1 MGDTSLA
8 DTVYYQDL
16 GHGISCIDTMLQR
29 RGLAACYLLEHG
41 GMAGFIDTGTN
52 NSVPILCEVLRRKGI
67 APTAVAYIMPTHVHL
82 DHAGGAGGL
91 MQQFPNATLIIH
103 PRGAR
108 HIIAPAKL
116 EAGSL
121 AVYGEEEFGKL
132 FGRLTAVD
140 AGRIQIAEDGF
151 ELDFNGRRLVF
162 LDTPGHARHHYV
174 VYDELSR
181 GLFTGDT
188 FGASY
193 PELNCGRSRFIF
205 PPTTPIQFDP
215 LAWQSS
221 LDRLMTLDP
230 QRVFVTHF
238 GMHEDVPA
246 MKTLLRQSIQDHAD
260 TAEDLAQEP
269 DRCDRIAQ
277 SLLQASIDYL
287 LDAQCG
293 IDVDTIRALI
303 GRDMELNAQ
312 GLDHWLST
320 LQAHSVGP

>member
-1 MGDTSLA
+1 
-8 DTVYYQDL
+8 
-16 GHGISCIDTMLQR
+16 
-29 RGLAACYLLEHG
+29 
-41 GMAGFIDTGTN
+41 
-52 NSVPILCEVLRRKGI
+52 
-67 APTAVAYIMPTHVHL
+67 
-82 DHAGGAGGL
+82 

-108 HIIAPAKL
+108 HMIAPAKL

>member
-1 MGDTSLA
+1 MENASLS
-8 DTVYYQDL
+8 DPVYYQDL
-16 GHGISCIDTMLQR
+16 GHGITCIDTMLQR
-29 RGLAACYLLEHG
+29 RGLAACYLLEHQ

-52 NSVPILCEVLRRKGI
+52 NSVPILLEVLRRKGI
-67 APTAVAYIMPTHVHL
+67 APDAVAYVMPTHVHL

-91 MQQFPNATLIIH
+91 MQQFPNASLIVH

-108 HIIAPAKL
+108 HMIDPAKL

-121 AVYGEEEFGKL
+121 AVYGEEEFGKM

-140 AGRIQIAEDGF
+140 ADRIQIAEDGF

-174 VYDELSR
+174 VYDEFSR

-193 PELNCGRSRFIF
+193 PELNYGRARFVF

-221 LDRLMTLDP
+221 LQRLMTLDP
-230 QRVFVTHF
+230 QRGFVTHF
-238 GMHEDVPA
+238 GMHEEIPA
-246 MKTLLRQSIQDHAD
+246 MKAQLLQSIQDYAD
-260 TAEDLAQEP
+260 TAEDLAQVP
-269 DRCDRIAQ
+269 DRSERIAR
-277 SLLQASIDYL
+277 SLLQGSIDYL

-293 IDVDTIRALI
+293 VDVDTIRSLI

-312 GLDHWLST
+312 GLDHWLSM
-320 LQAHSVGP
+320 LQARSSGL

>member
-108 HIIAPAKL
+108 HMIAPAKL

>member
-108 HIIAPAKL
+108 HMIAPAKL

-293 IDVDTIRALI
+293 VDVDTIRALI

>member
-82 DHAGGAGGL
+82 DHAGGAGGR

-108 HIIAPAKL
+108 HMIAPAKL

-121 AVYGEEEFGKL
+121 EVYGEEEFGKL

>member
-108 HIIAPAKL
+108 HMIAPAKL

-287 LDAQCG
+287 LDTQCG

>member
-1 MGDTSLA
+1 M
-8 DTVYYQDL
+8 
-16 GHGISCIDTMLQR
+16 
-29 RGLAACYLLEHG
+29 
-41 GMAGFIDTGTN
+41 
-52 NSVPILCEVLRRKGI
+52 
-67 APTAVAYIMPTHVHL
+67 
-82 DHAGGAGGL
+82 
-91 MQQFPNATLIIH
+91 
-103 PRGAR
+103 
-108 HIIAPAKL
+108 IAPAKL

-121 AVYGEEEFGKL
+121 EVYGEEEFGKL

-221 LDRLMTLDP
+221 LDRLMTLDL